1 MINDKDEFYLKSM
14 LESISYIQSF
24 LKGITQKRFATD
36 IMVNSATLKQF
47 ENLGEAAKKISDK
60 LKENCPDIVWS
71 RIIGTRNILIHN
83 YLKVDLDQI
92 WSTAK
97 NDLPLLKKQI
107 TDILKDK

>member
-1 MINDKDEFYLKSM
+1 MIDDKDDFYLKSM

-24 LKGITQKRFATD
+24 LKGVTQKRFTTD
-36 IMVNSATLKQF
+36 IMINSATLKQF

-60 LKENCPDIVWS
+60 LKEKYPYIVWG

-92 WSTAK
+92 WKTAK

-107 TDILKDK
+107 AEIIKGK